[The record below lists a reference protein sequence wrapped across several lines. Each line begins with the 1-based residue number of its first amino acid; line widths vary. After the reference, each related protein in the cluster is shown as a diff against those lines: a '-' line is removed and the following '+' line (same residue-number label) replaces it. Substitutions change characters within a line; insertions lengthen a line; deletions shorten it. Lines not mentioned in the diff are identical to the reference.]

1 VAIPPKSMAL
11 RPSWI
16 SPCSMLVNV
25 YQLTISRPI
34 SRCPNPTSNTPS
46 LSFCNRQAARS
57 EMGKPQQEK
66 NRQHSGTYTNEIL
79 VKDFDFESV
88 SLGIFDGECH
98 GLAPPRIKVSLPTK
112 PTKPTKPNQPNHSL
126 ASKRFVWRVELTAR
140 SIESLNRLPIRP

>member
-1 VAIPPKSMAL
+1 
-11 RPSWI
+11 
-16 SPCSMLVNV
+16 
-25 YQLTISRPI
+25 
-34 SRCPNPTSNTPS
+34 
-46 LSFCNRQAARS
+46 
-57 EMGKPQQEK
+57 MGKPQQEK
-66 NRQHSGTYTNEIL
+66 NKQHSGTYTNEIL